1 MPIKQ
6 RRQFP
11 AILSVAAATCTLMA
25 GCSSTSHS
33 ILGEKVDYRT
43 AGAKVVSLDV
53 PPDLSKLPGQS
64 RYGQVSP
71 AIVTANSLNTPTA
84 ATAQAG
90 NTVAPGQFGPV
101 KLERQGQTRW
111 LSLNVPPE
119 QVWEQ
124 VRTFWTDAGFELVV
138 DQPETGLLETN
149 WAENRA
155 KLPQDIVR
163 RTFGTIMD
171 GLYDTGER
179 DQFKTRIE
187 RTAKGSEIY
196 VTHRGVSEEYA
207 NAQKDQTRWQARLDS
222 ELEAEML
229 SRLMVRLGAS
239 KDAAEAAKTEV
250 AKAQP
255 KGGTG
260 ANTAVRVSDNQSGLT
275 VDDDFDTVWRR
286 VGLALDR
293 AGYTIEARDR
303 TNGQY
308 DVRLP
313 GDNGDKPKIGFW
325 AGLFGSKD
333 NGQAPVKH
341 KVQVKGS
348 GNKTTIQVTDQN
360 GALQTTA
367 IAQRITKD
375 LFTELN

>member
-1 MPIKQ
+1 MSIKQ
-6 RRQFP
+6 RRQFS
-11 AILSVAAATCTLMA
+11 ALLSVVVATSTLMA
-25 GCSSTSHS
+25 GCSSTSNS
-33 ILGEKVDYRT
+33 ILGDKVDYRT
-43 AGAKVVSLDV
+43 AGAKVVNLDV

-71 AIVTANSLNTPTA
+71 AIVSANSLNTPTA
-84 ATAQAG
+84 ANAQAS
-90 NTVAPGQFGPV
+90 TSVAPGQFGSV
-101 KLERQGQTRW
+101 KLERQGQARW
-111 LSLNVPPE
+111 LSLSVPPE
-119 QVWEQ
+119 QVWDQ
-124 VRTFWTDAGFELVV
+124 VRTFWKDVGFELVV

-187 RTAKGSEIY
+187 RTAKGCEIY

-207 NAQKDQTRWQARLDS
+207 NAQKDQTRWQSRLDA

-239 KDAAEAAKTEV
+239 KDAAQAAKAEAV
-250 AKAQP
+250 LAQP
-255 KGGTG
+255 KGTG
-260 ANTAVRVSDNQSGLT
+260 ANTATRLSDNQSGLS
-275 VDDDFDTVWRR
+275 VDDDFETVWRR
-286 VGLALDR
+286 VGLGLDR

-303 TNGQY
+303 ANGQY

-313 GDNGDKPKIGFW
+313 GDNGDKPKQGFW
-325 AGLFGSKD
+325 AGLFGAKD
-333 NGQAPVKH
+333 GGQAVVKH
-341 KVQVKGS
+341 KVLVQAAGS
-348 GNKTTIQVTDQN
+348 KTNIQITDQN
-360 GALQTTA
+360 GNIQTTA
-367 IAQRITKD
+367 IAQRIAKD
-375 LFTELN
+375 LLNELN

>member
-11 AILSVAAATCTLMA
+11 VILSVAAATCTLMA
-25 GCSSTSHS
+25 GCSSTSNS
-33 ILGEKVDYRT
+33 ILGDKVDYRT
-43 AGAKVVSLDV
+43 AGAKVVNLDV

-71 AIVTANSLNTPTA
+71 AIVSANSLNTPTA
-84 ATAQAG
+84 ANAQAS
-90 NTVAPGQFGPV
+90 TSVAPGQFGSV
-101 KLERQGQTRW
+101 KLERQGQARW
-111 LSLNVPPE
+111 LSLSVPPE
-119 QVWEQ
+119 QVWDQ
-124 VRTFWTDAGFELVV
+124 VRTFWKDAGFELVV

-187 RTAKGSEIY
+187 RTAKGCEIY

-207 NAQKDQTRWQARLDS
+207 NAQKDQTRWQSRLDA

-239 KDAAEAAKTEV
+239 KDAAQAAKAEV
-250 AKAQP
+250 TQAQP
-255 KGGTG
+255 KGTG
-260 ANTAVRVSDNQSGLT
+260 ANTATRLSDNQSGLS
-275 VDDDFDTVWRR
+275 VDDDFETVWRR
-286 VGLALDR
+286 VGLGLDR

-303 TNGQY
+303 VNGQY
-308 DVRLP
+308 EVRLP
-313 GDNGDKPKIGFW
+313 GDNGDKPKQGFW
-325 AGLFGSKD
+325 AGLFGAKD
-333 NGQAPVKH
+333 GGQAVVKH
-341 KVQVKGS
+341 KVLVQAAGS
-348 GNKTTIQVTDQN
+348 KTNIQITDQN
-360 GALQTTA
+360 GNVQTTA
-367 IAQRITKD
+367 IAQRIAKD
-375 LFTELN
+375 LLNELN